1 MHIRD
6 SKGLIKAID
15 ALNERR
21 IVEEN
26 KLLDKLYLI
35 KQHLDPVYQ
44 VNKLLPRKVPVAEV
58 LNKLLD
64 ESIIDATNLI
74 TNKLNAQS
82 TDSLLKKTGS
92 SFLQLTISKVV
103 FNNTYKIKAISLA
116 ILKNIFT

>member
-103 FNNTYKIKAISLA
+103 FNN
-116 ILKNIFT
+116 